1 MTKTGTEV
9 HINGR
14 WLGQPFTGVQRYS
27 EEVGSRVAASEDF
40 DFVLHVPK
48 GATAPAWAERP
59 GIRVRTAP
67 VTGVAYEQLYL
78 PLATRGKLLLSF
90 GGIPPVFKR
99 RQVVTF
105 HDATPFRFSRT
116 FRRLFVAYYFIG
128 FLILSRTAYQLL
140 TVSAFSRDELAEVL
154 RVSPSRFLVVP
165 CSSDLA
171 KKAVSQEPQST
182 SKEPTY
188 LVVGT
193 LARHKNLAAPVEAL
207 VASGRRV
214 TVVGASGLSSVFAG
228 SASSFGPSVTVTKGL
243 TDGELRW
250 LYENC
255 DALVFPSLYE
265 GFGLPVLEAQ
275 TLGCPV
281 ITSRAASIPEVA
293 GEGALYFDP
302 SDVTDMLQQLKVLE
316 TTPGERAR
324 LVELGR
330 VNAERFDW
338 QKSADL
344 VLDLVWRT
352 RFW

>member
-1 MTKTGTEV
+1 MTKSVRQV

-27 EEVGSRVAASEDF
+27 EEVASRLVESEEF

-48 GATAPAWAERP
+48 GASVPAWAASN
-59 GIRVRTAP
+59 GVRVQHAP
-67 VTGVAYEQLYL
+67 VTGVVYEQLYL
-78 PLATRGKLLLSF
+78 PLATLGKFMLSF

-116 FRRLFVAYYFIG
+116 FRFLFVAYYFIG
-128 FLILSRTAYQLL
+128 FLILSRTAYRIM
-140 TVSAFSRDELAEVL
+140 TVSEFSRDELAEVL
-154 RVSPSRFLVVP
+154 RVSTSRFLVVP

-171 KKAVSQEPQST
+171 QKTVSQRPEMT
-182 SKEPTY
+182 SQDPTY

-193 LARHKNLAAPVEAL
+193 LARHKNLEAPIEAL
-207 VASGRRV
+207 AASGRHV
-214 TVVGASGLSSVFAG
+214 TVVGASGLASVFAG
-228 SASSFGPSVTVTKGL
+228 AAASFGPSVTVTKGL

-250 LYENC
+250 LYENAQ
-255 DALVFPSLYE
+255 ALVFPSFYE

-281 ITSRAASIPEVA
+281 ITSDAASIPEVA
-293 GEGALYFDP
+293 GDGALYFNP
-302 SDVTDMLQQLKVLE
+302 SDLDELLRQVELLE
-316 TTPGERAR
+316 HTPGERVR
-324 LVELGR
+324 LVEQGR
-330 VNAERFDW
+330 INAERFDW

-344 VLDLVWRT
+344 VVELLRGVRC
-352 RFW
+352 